1 MKAEEVLRLTGIT
14 REILSLLVKK
24 GVIRGKKNLMVS
36 MNIMPM
42 MYTCE
47 GHKVTLALTLQ

>member
-1 MKAEEVLRLTGIT
+1 MKAKEVLRLTGIT

-42 MYTCE
+42 MYIPTQAKAE
-47 GHKVTLALTLQ
+47 K